1 MANRW
6 QQQETCDVS
15 ALAKPLEFNFS
26 RRVAKNRF
34 MKSAMAESLAT
45 WSADEP
51 EHIGIA
57 TEQYANLYKRFGEGD
72 WGVIVTGQIDIDAR
86 LYNRG
91 NIVIG
96 KEHQPIPG
104 DLRFER
110 LKQAAAA
117 ATAHGSLILG
127 QIVHV
132 GRQVDARVS
141 AETISA
147 SPIPLEPKWGM
158 TFAKPREATKADLSD
173 VIESFAHAAWYLEQ
187 AGFSGVQ
194 LHAAHGFLL
203 SAFLSPSTNNRT
215 DEYGGSL
222 YNRTRLILEIMR
234 AIKAKVSPNFILG
247 IKVNSTEFQ
256 ENGFTGED
264 AVTLCKALSDD
275 QFDFIELTG
284 GTFEV
289 LHFEKKALST
299 TTREGFFLEF
309 AKSIIPVLDKT
320 RSYTSGGFRTS
331 SGMVSG
337 IATVDGVGL
346 ARAAAQ
352 EPYLP
357 RDILSGVIT
366 AAIRPIQPF
375 LEVHHISLAL
385 AGSQIREIG
394 MGRDPPDSSDWEKI
408 QGALKQLQAWTKTD
422 VGNRHG
428 IGWLKLDLE
437 A

>member
-6 QQQETCDVS
+6 QQQGTCDVS
-15 ALAKPLEFNFS
+15 ALGKPLEFPFS
-26 RRVAKNRF
+26 RRIAKNRF
-34 MKSAMAESLAT
+34 MKSAMAESLAS
-45 WSADEP
+45 WSADPP
-51 EHIGIA
+51 EYVGIA
-57 TEQYANLYKRFGEGD
+57 TEQYVKVYKRFGEGD

-91 NIVIG
+91 NIVIS

-110 LKQAAAA
+110 LKQVAAA
-117 ATAHGSLILG
+117 ATAHGCLILG

-141 AETISA
+141 EETISA
-147 SPIPLEPKWGM
+147 SPTQLEPKWGM
-158 TFAKPREATKADLSD
+158 RFARPREATKADLLD
-173 VIESFAHAAWYLEQ
+173 VIERFAHAAWYLEQ
-187 AGFSGVQ
+187 AGFSGIQ

-203 SAFLSPSTNNRT
+203 SAFLSPSTNHRT
-215 DEYGGSL
+215 DEYGGDLS
-222 YNRTRLILEIMR
+222 NRMRLTLEVIR

-247 IKVNSTEFQ
+247 IKVNSAEFQ
-256 ENGFTGED
+256 ENGFTPDD
-264 AVTLCKALSDD
+264 AVILCKALNDD

-289 LHFEKKALST
+289 LHFENKALST

-309 AKSIIPVLDKT
+309 ARSITPVLDKT
-320 RSYTSGGFRTS
+320 RTYTSGGFRTS
-331 SGMVSG
+331 SGMVSAMG
-337 IATVDGVGL
+337 EVDGVGL

-352 EPYLP
+352 EPSLP
-357 RDILSGVIT
+357 KDILSGVIT
-366 AAIRPIQPF
+366 GAIRPIPPF
-375 LEVHHISLAL
+375 LEVHHMSLAL

-394 MGRDPPDSSDWEKI
+394 MDRDPPDSSDCERI
-408 QGALKQLQAWTKTD
+408 QGALKQLQIWTKTE

-428 IGWLKLDLE
+428 IGWLKLDL
-437 A
+437 

>member
-6 QQQETCDVS
+6 QQHETCDVS

-34 MKSAMAESLAT
+34 MKSAMAESLAS
-45 WSADEP
+45 WSPDDP

-57 TEQYANLYKRFGEGD
+57 TEEYVNVYRRFGEGD

-110 LKQAAAA
+110 LKQVAAA

-132 GRQVDARVS
+132 GRQLDARVS

-147 SPIPLEPKWGM
+147 SPTPLEPKLGM
-158 TFAKPREATKADLSD
+158 SFAKPREATKADLSD

-187 AGFSGVQ
+187 AGFSGIQ

-203 SAFLSPSTNNRT
+203 SAFLSPSTNHRT
-215 DEYGGSL
+215 DEYGGNL
-222 YNRTRLILEIMR
+222 HNRTRLSLEVMR
-234 AIKAKVSPNFILG
+234 AIKARVSPSFILG

-256 ENGFTGED
+256 ENGFTADDG
-264 AVTLCKALSDD
+264 VVLCKALTDD

-289 LHFEKKALST
+289 LHFQKKALST

-309 AKSIIPVLDKT
+309 AKSITPVLHKT

-331 SGMVSG
+331 SGMVSTVT
-337 IATVDGVGL
+337 TVDGVGL

-352 EPYLP
+352 EPSLP
-357 RDILSGVIT
+357 RDLLSGSIK
-366 AAIRPIQPF
+366 AAIRPITPF
-375 LEVHHISLAL
+375 LETHHMSLAL

-394 MGRDPPDSSDWEKI
+394 MGRDPPDSSDYEKV
-408 QGALKQLQAWTKTD
+408 QGALKQLQVWTKTE

-428 IGWLKLDLE
+428 IGWLKLDT
-437 A
+437 

>member
-1 MANRW
+1 M
-6 QQQETCDVS
+6 
-15 ALAKPLEFNFS
+15 
-26 RRVAKNRF
+26 
-34 MKSAMAESLAT
+34 
-45 WSADEP
+45 
-51 EHIGIA
+51 
-57 TEQYANLYKRFGEGD
+57 LYRFGEGD

-91 NIVIG
+91 NIVIS

-110 LKQAAAA
+110 LKQVAAA

-132 GRQVDARVS
+132 GRQLDARVS

-147 SPIPLEPKWGM
+147 SPTPLGLSILSSPIATNATLVG
-158 TFAKPREATKADLSD
+158 FAMYHKLTEVLIRAKVGHEFRQTPRGYKGDLSD
-173 VIESFAHAAWYLEQ
+173 VIERFSHAAWYLEQ
-187 AGFSGVQ
+187 AGFSGIQ

-203 SAFLSPSTNNRT
+203 SAFLSPSTNHRT
-215 DEYGGSL
+215 DEYGGNL
-222 YNRTRLILEIMR
+222 YNRTRLTLEVMR
-234 AIKAKVSPNFILG
+234 AIKARVSPNFILG
-247 IKVNSTEFQ
+247 IKVNSAEFQ
-256 ENGFTGED
+256 ENGFTPED
-264 AVTLCKALSDD
+264 AVILCKALNDD

-309 AKSIIPVLDKT
+309 AKSITPVLDKT

-331 SGMVSG
+331 SGMVG
-337 IATVDGVGL
+337 AIATVDGVGL

-357 RDILSGVIT
+357 RDILSGAIA
-366 AAIRPIQPF
+366 AAIRPIPPF
-375 LEVHHISLAL
+375 LEVHHMSLAL

-394 MGRDPPDSSDWEKI
+394 MDRDPPDSSDYEKV
-408 QGALKQLQAWTKTD
+408 QGALKQLQVWTKTE

-428 IGWLKLDLE
+428 IGWLKLDLQT
-437 A
+437 